1 MLPLLMLE
9 FIQTQKTL
17 MTIVIFIATFFVT
30 LTIGRLLKRKAG
42 VPLGV
47 LFQLFC
53 LTLAFYAAMWFYGVK
68 ADWRNH
74 VGALLF
80 LLSTAFLVALL
91 DRYFWDLYWEKKRR
105 ATIPH
110 FLRQVVA
117 LFIYLIALL
126 LVLSVGYHAE
136 GQLKGILAGS
146 GIAAIV
152 LGFATQDL
160 FGGIIAGIAL
170 QISKPYK
177 VGDWLHVVDKYAEV
191 MEINWRSTRFRTND
205 GIYLD
210 IPNYQIA
217 RNPIINLHYPTEV
230 HAMRLRVGVDYDVP
244 PNRVK
249 DALHRATTQAEGVLP
264 DPPVKVFVMD
274 FADSA
279 VVYEIKFSMGNHR
292 FYNDVCD
299 AIRTNI
305 WYEFRRQQI
314 TIPFPI
320 RTLQLQR
327 GPKRSSDGRSEARA
341 ILRSEA
347 LFDCMND
354 DQLETVLQN
363 SQVHRYGRGE
373 RLIQEGDPGDSM
385 FVMLRGTAAV
395 SIARNGTSVRVGA
408 MRQGDCF
415 GEFALLTGEPRTAT
429 VRAENDCEVLEISK
443 PIMAGILRDSPE
455 CLSALSGLLAK
466 RKLEGEGIVR
476 DANVSSGQEQKESEY
491 QTTFLRRLRSV
502 FEL

>member
-1 MLPLLMLE
+1 
-9 FIQTQKTL
+9 
-17 MTIVIFIATFFVT
+17 MTHFFRTERAVETVVIFIATYFVS
-30 LTIGRLLKRKAG
+30 LAIGRLLKRRAG

-53 LTLAFYAAMWFYGVK
+53 LTLAFYAALWFYGVQ

-74 VGALLF
+74 VGAALF

-91 DRYFWDLYWEKKRR
+91 DRYLWDLYWEKKRR

-117 LFIYLIALL
+117 LFIYLVALL
-126 LVLSVGYHAE
+126 VVLSVGYHAQSE
-136 GQLKGILAGS
+136 LRGLLAGS

-177 VGDWLHVVDKYAEV
+177 VGDWLHIADKYAEV
-191 MEINWRSTRFRTND
+191 MEINWRSTRLRTND
-205 GIYLD
+205 GIYID
-210 IPNYQIA
+210 IPNYQVA
-217 RNPIINLHYPTEV
+217 RNVIINLHYPTEI
-230 HAMRLRVGVDYDVP
+230 HAMRLRVGADYEVP

-249 DALHRATTQAEGVLP
+249 DALYRAATQAEGVLP

-305 WYEFRRQQI
+305 WYEFKRQQI

-320 RTLQLQR
+320 RTLHLQR
-327 GPKRSSDGRSEARA
+327 GPKRTSDGRSEARA
-341 ILRSEA
+341 ILRAEA

-354 DQLETVLQN
+354 EQLETVLQN
-363 SQVHRYGRGE
+363 SEIHRYGRGE
-373 RLIQEGDPGDSM
+373 RMIHEGDPGDSM

-408 MRQGDCF
+408 MRQGECF

-429 VRAENDCEVLEISK
+429 VRAENDCEVLEIGK
-443 PIMAGILRDSPE
+443 PVMAEILRASPD
-455 CLSALSGLLAK
+455 CLNALSELLAK

-476 DANVSSGQEQKESEY
+476 EANVPAAQEKKETEY
-491 QTTFLRRLRSV
+491 RSNFLRRLRTV

>member
-1 MLPLLMLE
+1 M
-9 FIQTQKTL
+9 QTEKALITV
-17 MTIVIFIATFFVT
+17 VIFVATYFVS
-30 LTIGRLLKRKAG
+30 LTIGRLLKRRAG
-42 VPLGV
+42 VPLGI

-53 LTLAFYAAMWFYGVK
+53 LTLAFYAATWFYGVR

-74 VGALLF
+74 VGAALF

-91 DRYFWDLYWEKKRR
+91 DRYYWGLYWEKKRR

-136 GQLKGILAGS
+136 AQLKGLLAGS

-170 QISKPYK
+170 QINKPYK
-177 VGDWLHVVDKYAEV
+177 VGDWLHINEKFAEV
-191 MEINWRSTRFRTND
+191 MEINWRSTRLRTND

-230 HAMRLRVGVDYDVP
+230 HAMRIRVGVDYDVP

-249 DALHRATTQAEGVLP
+249 DALHRAAAAAEGVVP
-264 DPPVKVFVMD
+264 EPPVKVFVMD

-279 VVYEIKFSMGNHR
+279 VIYEIKFSMGNHR

-305 WYEFRRQQI
+305 WYEFKRQQI

-320 RTLQLQR
+320 RTLHLQR
-327 GPKRSSDGRSEARA
+327 GPKRVGDSRAEARQ
-341 ILRSEA
+341 ILRSET
-347 LFDCMND
+347 LFDFMND
-354 DQLETVLQN
+354 AQIDSVLEHGQI
-363 SQVHRYGRGE
+363 QRYGRGE
-373 RLIQEGDPGDSM
+373 RLIQEGEEGDSM

-395 SIARNGTSVRVGA
+395 SIARNGTSVRVGV

-415 GEFALLTGEPRTAT
+415 GEFSLLTGEPRSAT
-429 VRAENDCEVLEISK
+429 VRAENDCEVLQISK
-443 PIMAGILRDSPE
+443 PVMAEVLREVPE
-455 CLSALSGLLAK
+455 CLTALSELLAR
-466 RKLEGEGIVR
+466 RKLEGEGIVK
-476 DANVSSGQEQKESEY
+476 DATVSQDHDKKESEY
-491 QTTFLRRLRSV
+491 RSSLLRRLRSV
-502 FEL
+502 FDL

>member
-1 MLPLLMLE
+1 MMH
-9 FIQTQKTL
+9 FIQTQRAL
-17 MTIVIFIATFFVT
+17 MTIVIFIATFFGT
-30 LTIGRLLKRKAG
+30 LTIGRLLKRRAG

-47 LFQLFC
+47 LYQLFC
-53 LTLAFYAAMWFYGVK
+53 LTLAFYAAMWFYGVE
-68 ADWRNH
+68 ANWRNH
-74 VGALLF
+74 VGAALF
-80 LLSTAFLVALL
+80 LLSTAFFVALL
-91 DRYFWDLYWEKKRR
+91 DRYFWDFYWERKRR

-117 LFIYLIALL
+117 LVIYLIALL
-126 LVLSVGYHAE
+126 IVLSAGYHAQAE
-136 GQLKGILAGS
+136 LRGLLAGS

-177 VGDWLHVVDKYAEV
+177 VGDWLHIQDKYAEV
-191 MEINWRSTRFRTND
+191 MEINWRSTRLRTND
-205 GIYLD
+205 GIYVD
-210 IPNYQIA
+210 IPNYMVA

-230 HAMRLRVGVDYDVP
+230 HAMRLRVGVDYEVP

-249 DALHRATTQAEGVLP
+249 DALHRAATSAEGVLP
-264 DPPVKVFVMD
+264 DPPVKVYVMD

-279 VVYEIKFSMGNHR
+279 VTYEIKFSMGNHR

-305 WYEFRRQQI
+305 WYEFRRQHI
-314 TIPFPI
+314 TIPFPN
-320 RTLQLQR
+320 RTLHIQR
-327 GPKRSSDGRSEARA
+327 GPKRISDGRSEARA

-354 DQLETVLQN
+354 EQLESVLQN
-363 SQVHRYGRGE
+363 SQFHRYGRGE
-373 RLIQEGDPGDSM
+373 RMIQEGDPGDSM

-408 MRQGDCF
+408 MHQGDCF

-429 VRAENDCEVLEISK
+429 VRAENDCEVLEIEK
-443 PIMAGILRDSPE
+443 PIMAEILRESPE
-455 CLSALSGLLAK
+455 CLSALSALLAQ

-476 DANVSSGQEQKESEY
+476 EASLPSEQEQKESEY
-491 QTTFLRRLRSV
+491 RKSFLSRLRSV

>member
-1 MLPLLMLE
+1 MHFL
-9 FIQTQKTL
+9 QNQKALVTAL
-17 MTIVIFIATFFVT
+17 IFIGTFFVT

-42 VPLGV
+42 VRLGV

-53 LTLAFYAAMWFYGVK
+53 LTLAFYAAVSFYGVQ
-68 ADWRNH
+68 ANWRNH

-80 LLSTAFLVALL
+80 LLSTAFIIALL
-91 DRYFWDLYWEKKRR
+91 DRYLWDAYWEKKRR
-105 ATIPH
+105 ATVPH

-117 LFIYLIALL
+117 LFIYLVALL
-126 LVLSVGYHAE
+126 LVLSVGYHAQAE
-136 GQLKGILAGS
+136 LRGLLAGS

-177 VGDWLHVVDKYAEV
+177 VGDWLHIQERYAEV
-191 MEINWRSTRFRTND
+191 MEINWRSTRLRTND

-210 IPNYQIA
+210 IPNYHIA
-217 RNPIINLHYPTEV
+217 RNTIVNLHYPTEV
-230 HAMRLRVGVDYDVP
+230 HAMRLRVGVDYETP

-249 DALHRATTQAEGVLP
+249 DALHRAAASAEGVIP
-264 DPPVKVFVMD
+264 EPPTKVFVMD

-279 VVYEIKFSMGNHR
+279 VIYEIKFSMGNHR
-292 FYNDVCD
+292 AYNDVCD

-305 WYEFRRQQI
+305 WYEFKRQQI

-320 RTLQLQR
+320 RTLHVQR
-327 GPKRSSDGRSEARA
+327 GPKQLPDRQGAARL
-341 ILRSEA
+341 ILRGEP
-347 LFDCMND
+347 LFDCMT
-354 DQLETVLQN
+354 DQ
-363 SQVHRYGRGE
+363 QVDHVVQHAQIHHYGRGE
-373 RLIQEGDPGDSM
+373 RLIEEGAEGDSM

-395 SIARNGTSVRVGA
+395 SIARNGSGVRVGV

-415 GEFALLTGEPRTAT
+415 GEISLLTGEPRSAT

-443 PIMAGILRDSPE
+443 PVMADVLRESPE
-455 CLSALSGLLAK
+455 CLTALSELLAK
-466 RKLEGEGIVR
+466 RKIEGEGIVN
-476 DANVSSGQEQKESEY
+476 DATASVDQGKKETEYRSS
-491 QTTFLRRLRSV
+491 FLRRLHTF